1 MNALDYSEFKY
12 DEYEPSLY
20 RSNLVDA
27 ANKSYKRYADG
38 LIPNRE
44 YGFEVLPGVD
54 EVVEYFKS
62 KLLPRHKEDINY
74 EVILD
79 DLMLYVDENNAKLV
93 SWALIK

>member
-1 MNALDYSEFKY
+1 MNMLDYSEFEY
-12 DEYEPSLY
+12 NEYEPSLY

-27 ANKSYKRYADG
+27 ANKSYGRYADG

-44 YGFEVLPGVD
+44 HGFEVLAGID
-54 EVVEYFKS
+54 EVVDYFKS
-62 KLLPRHKEDINY
+62 LLLPRHKEDINY

-93 SWALIK
+93 SWALVR